1 MACNLGGGIDLHIHT
16 SASDGS
22 HTPNEIVEIAQQ
34 LRLEALSITDHDTI
48 DGVKEILATGL
59 LKTIKF
65 VPGIEIS
72 AAAPKSSKLDGSL
85 HLLGYGIDPDNNDLN
100 KLLVLLHQSRANRVP
115 HIVDKLYQL
124 GIHLSITEIKKQAQK
139 SILGRP
145 HIAKALVSHGYANSV
160 DDAFNRFLGKGKP
173 AYADKFRITCQTAI
187 ETIKAAGGLAV
198 LAHPFLIDHNFE
210 KIENLVDLMIP
221 LGLAGIECIY
231 PEHTKAATSFYKSL
245 AKRKGLLITGGTD
258 FHGPDV
264 RPGICLGS
272 GRGDMY
278 IPYKLYQRLQA
289 RLTNT

>member
-1 MACNLGGGIDLHIHT
+1 LACNLDGGIDLHVHT

-22 HTPNEIVEIAQQ
+22 HTPNEIVALAQQ

-48 DGVKEILATGL
+48 NGVKEILATSFP
-59 LKTIKF
+59 KTIKF

-72 AAAPKSSKLDGSL
+72 VDAPKAYRLDGSL
-85 HLLGYGIDPDNNDLN
+85 HLLGYGIDPDNSGLN
-100 KLLVLLHQSRANRVP
+100 KLLVLLRKSRDNRVP
-115 HIVDKLYQL
+115 RIVHKLYQL
-124 GIHLSITEIKKQAQK
+124 GIHISITEIKKQAPK

-145 HIAKALVSHGYANSV
+145 HIAKALVSNGYASSV

-173 AYADKFRITCQTAI
+173 AYVDKFRITCQTAI
-187 ETIKAAGGLAV
+187 EAIKIAGGLTV

-231 PEHTKAATSFYKSL
+231 PEHSHFAISFYKSL

-258 FHGPDV
+258 FHGSDV

-272 GRGDMY
+272 GRGDMH
-278 IPYKLYQRLQA
+278 IPYKLYQRMQA
-289 RLTNT
+289 RLANV